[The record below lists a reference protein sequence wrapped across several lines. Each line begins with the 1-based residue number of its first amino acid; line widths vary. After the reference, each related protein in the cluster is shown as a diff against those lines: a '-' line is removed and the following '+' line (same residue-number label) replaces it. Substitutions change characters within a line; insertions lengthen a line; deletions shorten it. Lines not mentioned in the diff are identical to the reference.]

1 MDFQNRLC
9 HLREEHNMKQ
19 IELAEQLN
27 LKASA
32 ISKYEKGLTQ
42 PSIQTLIKMGEIF
55 ECSVDYLLGISSAK
69 NPYSSDRFTP
79 KEAEMITKFRQ
90 LSRENQIRIDERIG
104 TIIDGQRK

>member
-55 ECSVDYLLGISSAK
+55 ECSVDYLLGISSVK